1 MSEATTLIDLQKNPR
16 HQTLCPGI
24 FCIGDRELDCK
35 VLDMS
40 VGGAKV
46 RLVEPVEVDTQIR
59 LKIRRVGEFA
69 GRVAWRNGT
78 TLGIEFHDELRE
90 VARIVEDILSE
101 EEDPAERRVYLRTSV
116 LWAARLLC
124 GAQVVGCRVLN
135 VSASGVKVRCDRPFN
150 SADDVVLKIHRFGEF
165 AGTVVWRQDVDLGIA
180 FHDGPD
186 HIIRVLGEAVPAI
199 RHRHTK

>member
-1 MSEATTLIDLQKNPR
+1 MSEPTTLTGLRIRPR
-16 HQTLCPGI
+16 HQTLCPGT
-24 FCIGDRELDCK
+24 FCVGDRELDCE
-35 VLDMS
+35 VLDIS

-46 RLVEPVEVDTQIR
+46 RLAEPVEVDTQVR
-59 LKIRRVGEFA
+59 LRIRRVGEFA
-69 GRVAWRNGT
+69 GYVIWRNGT
-78 TLGIEFHDELRE
+78 TLGVEFHEELCE
-90 VARIVEDILSE
+90 VARIVEEMLSE
-101 EEDPAERRVYLRTSV
+101 DEDPAERRVYPRTSV

-135 VSASGVKVRCDRPFN
+135 VSAGGVKVRCDRLFK
-150 SADDVVLKIHRFGEF
+150 SDDDVVLKISRFGEF

-199 RHRHTK
+199 RQLPR